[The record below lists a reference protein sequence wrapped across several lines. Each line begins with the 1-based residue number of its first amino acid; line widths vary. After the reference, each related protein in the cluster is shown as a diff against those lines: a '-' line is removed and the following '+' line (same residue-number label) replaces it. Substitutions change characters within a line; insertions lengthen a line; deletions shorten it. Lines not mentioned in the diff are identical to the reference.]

1 MWFVTVPSPPRAK
14 PGVSTG
20 RGVPGKSDRDETPT
34 ARPARDVQSTMLTE
48 LLGFL
53 DELLSYLE
61 SVRDVSGEDGKP
73 ARRSSEMK
81 RLTQKTRALRDA
93 VSAERQKH

>member
-1 MWFVTVPSPPRAK
+1 
-14 PGVSTG
+14 
-20 RGVPGKSDRDETPT
+20 
-34 ARPARDVQSTMLTE
+34 MLTE
-48 LLGFL
+48 LLAFL

-61 SVRDVSGEDGKP
+61 SVRDIRDEDGRR
-73 ARRSSEMK
+73 ARRSMEIE

>member
-1 MWFVTVPSPPRAK
+1 
-14 PGVSTG
+14 
-20 RGVPGKSDRDETPT
+20 
-34 ARPARDVQSTMLTE
+34 MLTE
-48 LLGFL
+48 LLAFL

-61 SVRDVSGEDGKP
+61 SVRDIHDPDG
-73 ARRSSEMK
+73 RSAKRSPQIE

>member
-1 MWFVTVPSPPRAK
+1 
-14 PGVSTG
+14 
-20 RGVPGKSDRDETPT
+20 
-34 ARPARDVQSTMLTE
+34 MLTE
-48 LLGFL
+48 LLAFL

-61 SVRDVSGEDGKP
+61 SVRDVRSEDGTP
-73 ARRSSEMK
+73 ASRSPQIE

>member
-1 MWFVTVPSPPRAK
+1 
-14 PGVSTG
+14 
-20 RGVPGKSDRDETPT
+20 
-34 ARPARDVQSTMLTE
+34 MLTE
-48 LLGFL
+48 LLAFL

-61 SVRDVSGEDGKP
+61 SARDIRGKDGS
-73 ARRSSEMK
+73 AAGRSSEIE

>member
-1 MWFVTVPSPPRAK
+1 
-14 PGVSTG
+14 
-20 RGVPGKSDRDETPT
+20 
-34 ARPARDVQSTMLTE
+34 MLTE
-48 LLGFL
+48 LLAFL

-61 SVRDVSGEDGKP
+61 SVHDVRGEEGRP
-73 ARRSSEMK
+73 GRRSLAVE

>member
-1 MWFVTVPSPPRAK
+1 
-14 PGVSTG
+14 
-20 RGVPGKSDRDETPT
+20 
-34 ARPARDVQSTMLTE
+34 MLTE
-48 LLGFL
+48 FLAFL

-61 SVRDVSGEDGKP
+61 SVRDVRGEDRTS
-73 ARRSSEMK
+73 ARRSPQIE

>member
-1 MWFVTVPSPPRAK
+1 
-14 PGVSTG
+14 
-20 RGVPGKSDRDETPT
+20 
-34 ARPARDVQSTMLTE
+34 MLTE
-48 LLGFL
+48 LLAFL

-61 SVRDVSGEDGKP
+61 SVRDVRDGDGRR
-73 ARRSSEMK
+73 ARRSPEIE